1 MRPVWRPSV
10 IIISGPEVQRMFS
23 INESVTPYIDE
34 LLSREEELDV
44 RSYYLE
50 NQSTVIDCGV
60 EARGSIG
67 AGMLAASI
75 AMGGLGKITLVPG
88 IIDGFYIQFAQVWV
102 DNPAVACLCSQ
113 MPGWKI
119 KADDFNA
126 AAFGPARA
134 IAQKPKNIF
143 TAIDYT
149 DDSETAVVMLWS
161 SKLPAAKDMEYI
173 AKQCSTEPECVVALV
188 ARHNSVAGS
197 VINSARAIEWTLSR
211 LLQLGYDVREISS
224 ASSAVPLA
232 PLVSDGQEYT
242 IASLDSIA
250 YYGMVSLYS
259 KAANDLFKSATSD
272 TSKSYGKSFR
282 ALLKDAQGDLSRVDP
297 AILAPAR
304 LMINGCDGTLNAYG
318 RLDPAMLMTSFGL
331 KQA

>member
-1 MRPVWRPSV
+1 
-10 IIISGPEVQRMFS
+10 
-23 INESVTPYIDE
+23 
-34 LLSREEELDV
+34 
-44 RSYYLE
+44 
-50 NQSTVIDCGV
+50 
-60 EARGSIG
+60 
-67 AGMLAASI
+67 
-75 AMGGLGKITLVPG
+75 
-88 IIDGFYIQFAQVWV
+88 
-102 DNPAVACLCSQ
+102 
-113 MPGWKI
+113 
-119 KADDFNA
+119 
-126 AAFGPARA
+126 
-134 IAQKPKNIF
+134 
-143 TAIDYT
+143 
-149 DDSETAVVMLWS
+149 
-161 SKLPAAKDMEYI
+161 MEYI

-197 VINSARAIEWTLSR
+197 VINSARAVEWTLSR

-232 PLVSDGQEYT
+232 PLVSDGQEYA

-250 YYGMVSLYS
+250 YYGMVSLYA
-259 KAANDLFKSATSD
+259 KAANDLFKNATSD
-272 TSKSYGKSFR
+272 ISKSYGKSFR